1 MVIHSYG
8 KQRIIF
14 NDIQTLVSTT
24 TTEKQARLF
33 DEGFKKKFEEQFAKK
48 RNIYTP
54 KFYKGN
60 RLN

>member
-33 DEGFKKKFEEQFAKK
+33 DEGFKKNLRSNLRKK
-48 RNIYTP
+48 GIYIRRNFTKEI
-54 KFYKGN
+54 G
-60 RLN
+60 